1 MTISTHEFILRFL
14 LHVLP
19 INFMKI
25 RDFDFLPHRN
35 KKAAI
40 NLIWSLIKPDAV
52 FPEKTQKS
60 IA

>member
-1 MTISTHEFILRFL
+1 
-14 LHVLP
+14 
-19 INFMKI
+19 MKI